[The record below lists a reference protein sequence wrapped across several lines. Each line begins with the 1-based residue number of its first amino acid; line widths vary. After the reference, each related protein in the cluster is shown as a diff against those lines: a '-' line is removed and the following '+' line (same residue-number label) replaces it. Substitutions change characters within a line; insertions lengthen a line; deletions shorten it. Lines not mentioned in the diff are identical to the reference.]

1 MKILVIG
8 GSGFI
13 GSRLCARLEQ
23 SGARFLIFDKAKSPF
38 FSDER
43 CVIGDIRDSAA
54 LEKSLDGIDVVVNL
68 AAEHRDDVRPVSLY
82 DEVNVQGAR
91 NLVEACRR
99 KNVRTIVFTSS
110 VAVYGFAKPEE
121 DETGPIRYFN
131 DYGRTKWG
139 AEEVYRAWYDENPDA
154 RSLIILRPTV
164 VFGERNRGNVY
175 NLIKQIASRFFFMV
189 GNGNNIKSMAY
200 VENVAAF
207 LEYCTTSLKG
217 FHVYNYIDKPD
228 FSMNKLVELVN
239 KELGK
244 EDHAKLRVPYWLAYV
259 GGLVFD
265 LAAFVS
271 RKKLT
276 ISSIRVKKFCAT
288 THFSSNNIG
297 KTGFLAPV
305 SLTEGLRRTI
315 RYEFLEHHDKDSVL
329 FYSE

>member
-91 NLVEACRR
+91 NLVEACRQ

-121 DETGPIRYFN
+121 DESGPIHYFN

-139 AEEVYRAWYDENPDA
+139 AEEVYRAWYDEDPDT

-189 GNGNNIKSMAY
+189 GDGNNVKSMAY

-207 LEYCTTSLKG
+207 LEYCATNLKG

-228 FSMNKLVELVN
+228 FSMNELVGLVN
-239 KELGK
+239 KELGN
-244 EDHAKLRVPYWLAYV
+244 EDRTKLRVPYWLAYV

-271 RKKLT
+271 RKKFT

-288 THFSSNNIG
+288 TQFSSNNIG
-297 KTGFLAPV
+297 KTGFFAPV
-305 SLTEGLRRTI
+305 SLAEGLRRTI
-315 RYEFLEHHDKDSVL
+315 RYEFLEHRDKDSVL